1 MRYDMFLLLLIL
13 IFTDKTEMSFIF
25 TNIAF
30 VVNKVCF
37 YLPVFWTPCYDA
49 SGLKRLF
56 DSFVFFII
64 QISGD
69 SVV

>member
-1 MRYDMFLLLLIL
+1 MFILLLFFSKIQS
-13 IFTDKTEMSFIF
+13 FADNKEMSFIF

-30 VVNKVCF
+30 VVKQSIFLLTC
-37 YLPVFWTPCYDA
+37 FWTPCCDA

-64 QISGD
+64 
-69 SVV
+69 